1 MIWESSVWKEDLQKE
16 LNDFLA
22 NIEGFKDEYFNLRVK
37 KFFFISAF
45 IIRKLNEA
53 NKLSDELISKDFDC
67 ARYRRINDSGIIDF
81 MNCHHIEKFYDL
93 RNGEK
98 SSLKL
103 KDICNYFIHSFVF
116 SCSIGDDD
124 RLCGVFVNSD
134 RIKNKFLYYIELNT
148 FIILINDVI
157 TDDIVSMSYNRI
169 TGKLKKSKVIC
180 YDSDTADNSG

>member
-1 MIWESSVWKEDLQKE
+1 MIWEASVWKEDLQKE

-22 NIEGFKDEYFNLRVK
+22 NIEGFKDEHFNLRVE

-53 NKLSDELISKDFDC
+53 NKLSDELTSQDVDC
-67 ARYRRINDSGIIDF
+67 TTYKRVKNGGIIDF
-81 MNCHHIEKFYDL
+81 MNSHHIEKFYDL

-103 KDICNYFIHSFVF
+103 KDVCNYFIHSFVF
-116 SCSIGDDD
+116 SYSIGDGD

-134 RIKNKFLYYIELNT
+134 RIKNKFLYYIDLNT
-148 FIILINDVI
+148 FIMLINGVI
-157 TDDIVSMSYNRI
+157 NDDIVSLSYNRI
-169 TGKLKKSKVIC
+169 TGKLKKSKC
-180 YDSDTADNSG
+180 DML

>member
-16 LNDFLA
+16 LNDFLDFLA
-22 NIEGFKDEYFNLRVK
+22 NTERLEDGYFNLRVE

-45 IIRKLNEA
+45 TIRKLNEA

-67 ARYRRINDSGIIDF
+67 ARYRRIKDDVIIDF

-103 KDICNYFIHSFVF
+103 KDICNYLIHSFVF
-116 SCSIGDDD
+116 SYRICVDD
-124 RLCGVFVNSD
+124 RLCGVFVNSGWMKD
-134 RIKNKFLYYIELNT
+134 RFLYYIKLNT
-148 FIILINDVI
+148 FIMLINDVV
-157 TDDIVSMSYNRI
+157 TDDIVIMSYNRSR
-169 TGKLKKSKVIC
+169 GKLKKSK
-180 YDSDTADNSG
+180 SDML